1 MQTGTWQRFNGV
13 TLTITGSHKAQGSL
27 QDYTNLFL
35 NGSFSDLLTPS
46 SSRLLKAPPPLTA
59 KKGHR
64 SPTHEGGGYPSN
76 VSKPQNIEKQKN
88 NLISLFEWEAHL
100 TGTRFSVI
108 TAWALIFQ
116 TKDHVLLNTLL
127 N

>member
-1 MQTGTWQRFNGV
+1 MVLLLQLLV
-13 TLTITGSHKAQGSL
+13 LPKPQGSL

-35 NGSFSDLLTPS
+35 NGSFNDLLTPS
-46 SSRLLKAPPPLTA
+46 SSRLLKAPPSLTA
-59 KKGHR
+59 KKVHR
-64 SPTHEGGGYPSN
+64 SPTHEPRGKGYPSN

-88 NLISLFEWEAHL
+88 DLIGLFEWEAHL
-100 TGTRFSVI
+100 TGTGFSVI

-127 N
+127 NR